1 VIDVRDDWR
10 TATAAGHTRASDGEL
25 LIGGVLA
32 SDLARTYGT
41 PVFVIDLDVVDRAI
55 DTFLSACAPH
65 GIDIAY
71 AGKAF
76 LCTAFAR
83 HLAARELDLDVCSL
97 GELLTAERAGFPP
110 ERLAFHGCGKSDAEL
125 DATAAGRVGLT
136 IVDNREELERLA
148 ERAQSAAPLTIILRV
163 NVGIEA
169 HTHDFIRTTGEN
181 TKFGFPLDDLDAAFA
196 QLRGLPQLR
205 CVGLHAHI
213 GSQIAETDPYHANLR
228 TLLETAAR
236 ARTHGIAIERL
247 IVGGGYGVEE
257 APGEDAPIDIATLF
271 TGLAADAARFAAELS
286 IPTPRLAIE
295 PGRAIVARAGTSLY
309 SVMAVKRQGRRRFVI
324 ADGGIADNPR
334 PALYDAYHH
343 PLVARSAAG
352 AAASE
357 ATVCGRSCENDVLV
371 TAVLPNSL
379 ASGDLLV
386 LCTTG
391 AYTFAMASNYNRFG
405 KPPVVFVGQGKHRL
419 AVRGEHPDDV
429 LRNDLDA

>member
-25 LIGGVLA
+25 LIGGVRASNLA
-32 SDLARTYGT
+32 STYGT
-41 PVFVIDLDVVDRAI
+41 PAFVIDLDVVDRAI
-55 DTFLSACAPH
+55 ATFVAACAPH
-65 GIDIAY
+65 TIGIAY

-83 HLAARELDLDVCSL
+83 HLAARGLDLDVCSL

-110 ERLAFHGCGKSDAEL
+110 ERLAFHGCGKSDVEL
-125 DATAAGRVGLT
+125 DAAAAGRVGVT

-148 ERAQSAAPLTIILRV
+148 RRADPASPLTIMLRI

-169 HTHDFIRTTGEN
+169 HTHDFVRTTGEN
-181 TKFGFPLDDLDAAFA
+181 TKFGFPLDEVDAAFVR
-196 QLRGLPQLR
+196 LRELPGLR
-205 CVGLHAHI
+205 CLGLHAHI
-213 GSQIAETDPYHANLR
+213 GSQIAEADPYYANLR
-228 TLLETAAR
+228 TLIETAAR
-236 ARTHGIAIERL
+236 ARTHGIDVERL

-257 APGEDAPIDIATLF
+257 APGEGEPIDIEALF
-271 TGLAADAARFAAELS
+271 TGLAAGAARFATDLR

-309 SVMAVKRQGRRRFVI
+309 SVMAVKRQGRRRFVV

-334 PALYDAYHH
+334 PALYGAYHH
-343 PLVARSAAG
+343 PLVARSAAD
-352 AAASE
+352 AAVSE
-357 ATVCGRSCENDVLV
+357 ATICGRSCENDVLV
-371 TAVLPNSL
+371 TATLPDSL

-391 AYTFAMASNYNRFG
+391 AYTYAMASNYNRFG
-405 KPPVVFVGQGKHRL
+405 KPPVVFVGGGAHRL
-419 AVRGEHPDDV
+419 AVRGERPDDV